1 VTIGTSGR
9 RRPRR
14 AFISDPHGSLSAKTV
29 RVRPALVSPGLR
41 RRLPPTL
48 PLLLGAACVAGL
60 ATPGLAQEARE
71 AAYRAFPYTGSRL
84 AVWVIA
90 QIHLNFAAF
99 ILGVPIF
106 ATIIEFMGWRRGADT
121 EDGRR
126 HDWLAHEFVKLTFA
140 AFSTTALL
148 GGLLLFLLITLYPR
162 FWAFM
167 SGIFGPTMWLY
178 AGLFFLETFI
188 VYLWY
193 YGWDWLSGPRKGLH
207 VGLGVLSNLVG
218 TAILFVS
225 NSWVTFMI
233 SPAGVDE
240 TGKFTGSLWQAVNNF
255 TWMPINI
262 HRLIANVVF
271 GGTIAAA
278 YAAFRFLGA
287 RTDEERA
294 RYDWMGYIGNFV
306 ALSALMVLP
315 FAGYWLGFEIYAYN
329 QTMGVTMMGGFMSW
343 LWIVQAILIGVLFLG
358 SNYYLWLGMER
369 IPGAERFRAFI
380 PFLVVVLALGFM
392 VWATP
397 RSLIASLSEVRRM
410 GGSDHPFL
418 RFFGVMS
425 AKNTAVNLMILATF
439 LSYLL
444 YRRANR
450 EPTVSWAR
458 TGMTLQWVTFAVAA
472 LAVVVLGVQGFFVEA
487 IVRIVRLSPLQVVA
501 VLACIVIVMAI
512 DIPLFKGARSTGT
525 IRWGSIAPRS
535 QYVLILLAVTFT
547 WLMGLMGFARSGI
560 RQHWHVYG
568 VMQDRSPDAITPAL
582 GYAANVIT
590 VTTILFFLMV
600 MFIFWLGGLGERAHP
615 PAGVPRAHPE
625 PAPVPITGGRRE
637 T

>member
-1 VTIGTSGR
+1 VRLRPVPPGSPLGSRSPWLLALLVTVLAVAG
-9 RRPRR
+9 
-14 AFISDPHGSLSAKTV
+14 
-29 RVRPALVSPGLR
+29 PGL
-41 RRLPPTL
+41 P
-48 PLLLGAACVAGL
+48 AW
-60 ATPGLAQEARE
+60 AQEGRE
-71 AAYRAFPYTGSRL
+71 AAYRAFPVVGSRM
-84 AVWVIA
+84 AVWIVA

-106 ATIIEFMGWRRGADT
+106 AVIIEFMGWRIGLDR
-121 EDGRR
+121 EEGRR
-126 HDWLAHEFVKLTFA
+126 YDWLAHEFVKLTFA

-162 FWAFM
+162 FWAYM

-178 AGLFFLETFI
+178 AALFFLETFT

-207 VGLGVLSNLVG
+207 VGLGVLSNLFG

-240 TGKFTGSLWQAVNNF
+240 AGRFTGTLWEAINNF

-262 HRLIANVVF
+262 HRLIANIVF

-287 RTDEERA
+287 RTAEERA
-294 RYDWMGYIGNFV
+294 RYDWMGYVGNLV
-306 ALSALMVLP
+306 AISALMVLP
-315 FAGYWLGFEIYAYN
+315 FAGYWLGFEIYAFN

-343 LWIVQAILIGVLFLG
+343 LWIVQAILIGVLFMG

-380 PFLVVVLALGFM
+380 PYLVVILALGFM

-397 RSLIASLSEVRRM
+397 RSLIASLQEVRRM
-410 GGSDHPFL
+410 GGPDHPFL

-450 EPTVSWAR
+450 EPTVRWAR
-458 TGMTLQWVTFAVAA
+458 AGMGIQWATFAVAS
-472 LAVVVLGVQGFFVEA
+472 AVVVALGVGGYYVEA
-487 IVRIVRLSPLQVVA
+487 LVRIRRFSPLQVVA
-501 VLACIVIVMAI
+501 VLACIVVVMAI
-512 DIPLFKGARSTGT
+512 DIPMFRGARSTGP

-560 RQHWHVYG
+560 RQHWHIYG
-568 VMQDRSPDAITPAL
+568 VMQDRSPDAVTPAL

-590 VTTILFFLMV
+590 VTTVLFLAMV
-600 MFIFWLGGLGERAHP
+600 MFIFWLGGLGARGHAEAS
-615 PAGVPRAHPE
+615 A
-625 PAPVPITGGRRE
+625 APVPAGSPPVPVAGGSGDR
-637 T
+637 